1 MDFFLTFYTPL
12 WGPLTSAEVD
22 KARGI
27 LYYHSGLVLENQQL
41 SMGGPCLSLGLAPMG
56 SFEVGPLLFSL
67 QLLGESSAMGPQ
79 SLLISEGR
87 NDLPTYPC

>member
-1 MDFFLTFYTPL
+1 
-12 WGPLTSAEVD
+12 
-22 KARGI
+22 
-27 LYYHSGLVLENQQL
+27 
-41 SMGGPCLSLGLAPMG
+41 MGGPCLSLGLAPMG